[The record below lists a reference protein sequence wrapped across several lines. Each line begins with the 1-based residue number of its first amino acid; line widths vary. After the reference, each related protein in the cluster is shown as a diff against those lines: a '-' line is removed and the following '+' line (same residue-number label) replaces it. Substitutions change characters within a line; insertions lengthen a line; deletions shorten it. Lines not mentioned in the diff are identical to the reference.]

1 MKPKKEK
8 TYKVRNTRQGG
19 IYVIGENKLKSE
31 PGEWETVIE
40 DEVLPVKKAV
50 TKDDYLKK
58 YTPSKVEK

>member
-1 MKPKKEK
+1 MNPKKER
-8 TYKVRNTRQGG
+8 TFKVRNIKQDG

-40 DEVLPVKKAV
+40 DEVLPIKKPV